1 MRDSMWSIL
10 WTEADSARVTLGGKL
25 RLGWMSVVALMVCRV
40 ASCKANMDCMHRM
53 LSWSSCVTLPQA
65 RNLFRRENPGKSFM
79 WQTHLSLHSRND
91 SVCKKFV
98 HHCQYG
104 SSRQK
109 LAKFL
114 HNTPA
119 FSQLELGVRPC
130 VTAKLPLLSPWFWN
144 LILLNLAILHPLL
157 ATLLPPRLAEFAA
170 SASRL
175 LRMCWSSRG
184 LRRLLLAPFNA
195 SSEKWKNVHRRYIF
209 CAGSQSNSFTW
220 CVRAF

>member
-65 RNLFRRENPGKSFM
+65 RHLFRRENPGKSFM
-79 WQTHLSLHSRND
+79 WHTHLSLHSRNE

-119 FSQLELGVRPC
+119 FSQLELGVRSC
-130 VTAKLPLLSPWFWN
+130 VTAKLPLLSPLVLEPHFAQSCD
-144 LILLNLAILHPLL
+144 LAPASCYFIASSLGWVRCK
-157 ATLLPPRLAEFAA
+157 RLEVAAHVLVKPWFAA
-170 SASRL
+170 PPA
-175 LRMCWSSRG
+175 CT
-184 LRRLLLAPFNA
+184 FQC
-195 SSEKWKNVHRRYIF
+195 F
-209 CAGSQSNSFTW
+209 
-220 CVRAF
+220 VRKVKKCP